1 MTLLLIIHVVAL
13 VVTTVGPFEDTLP
26 LHFVVVPVTFVDAA
40 VFPVVNTVALNIVVV
55 ELAAIG

>member
-1 MTLLLIIHVVAL
+1 MTLLLIVHVVAL
-13 VVTTVGPFEDTLP
+13 VVTTVRPLEYTLP
-26 LHFVVVPVTFVDAA
+26 LHFVVVPVTFVDAS

>member
-1 MTLLLIIHVVAL
+1 
-13 VVTTVGPFEDTLP
+13 VTTVRPLEDTLP

-40 VFPVVNTVALNIVVV
+40 VFPIVNTVALNIVVV